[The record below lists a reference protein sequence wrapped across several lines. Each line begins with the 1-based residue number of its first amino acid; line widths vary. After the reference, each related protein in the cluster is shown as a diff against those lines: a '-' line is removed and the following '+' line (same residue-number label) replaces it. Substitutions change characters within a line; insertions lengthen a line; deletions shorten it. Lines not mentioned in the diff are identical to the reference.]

1 MLPTM
6 LVVFLLLFMIVLHFR
21 LHPLSVTI
29 PGATMPG
36 ANGFTGYMPGAGGGY
51 GQGDRPEGWHP
62 KDPGCGTG

>member
-1 MLPTM
+1 MLPAM
-6 LVVFLLLFMIVLHFR
+6 LVVFLLLFKIVLHFL

-51 GQGDRPEGWHP
+51 GQG
-62 KDPGCGTG
+62 